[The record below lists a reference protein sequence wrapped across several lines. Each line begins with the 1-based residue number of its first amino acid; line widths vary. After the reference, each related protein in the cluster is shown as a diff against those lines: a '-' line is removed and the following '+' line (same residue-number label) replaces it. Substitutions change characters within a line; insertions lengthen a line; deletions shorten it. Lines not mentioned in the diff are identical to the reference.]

1 MNIII
6 IGAGSIGYSIA
17 RILSDQHS
25 VMVVEKDEKRYE
37 YVVSTLDVGA
47 LHANGASPHVIQD
60 LLGSDV
66 DLFLAVTESDE
77 TNIFACMIAKMARPQ
92 VITMARMRELDYT
105 KGDLLSNFL
114 NVDHVISPEYLV
126 AAKMKKTIMLE
137 NAIEHDLIPTYGLEL
152 AKFQMSHNRQGIASI
167 PLRHLP
173 LPKEC
178 KILLIQR
185 CGHTIIPLKDEVLL
199 TGDEIAVIGTAR
211 GIADFDRF
219 LGVVKPSRDVLVIG
233 GGIAAQYLVGMLE
246 DEKVSVRLIEKD
258 EARCR
263 ELAQRFNHTII
274 INDNGADPLVLR
286 NENVGMTDVLVC
298 ATNHEESDLLACLV
312 GKHLGVSK
320 TITTFSK
327 PEYKEIFQ
335 MAGVDAA
342 ISYHEVAANVI
353 VKQTVPDHHVLLLE
367 GFQRELIGLEV
378 GHRCRIRGELIGDI
392 DLPER
397 SVIAMVITKEGA
409 VFPEPHVRIMEGD
422 TVILYADRADISIL
436 ERIFNKPIPVSP

>member
-137 NAIEHDLIPTYGLEL
+137 NAIEHDLIPIYGLEL

-178 KILLIQR
+178 NILLIQR
-185 CGHTIIPLKDEVLL
+185 CGHTIIPQKDEVLL